1 MKTPI
6 RFAELSAT
14 QLRQYIDAEAVFS
27 ALEEASRSASSVRG
41 SMFWREQQGRTYLIR
56 TTTAG
61 AQTSLGP
68 RGEETVGIYE
78 RFSSKKREDEERVRQ
93 LKTALAEQQR
103 LNRALR
109 VGRAPPIVIDTLNA
123 IARADLHST
132 FTVIGTHALYAY
144 EAAAGVM
151 LEAGATATQD
161 VDLLFDTRKRL
172 NFWSKLQRL
181 DTSFLAIL
189 RKADKTFRVRPG
201 QRYTVVNDKGFEIDV
216 VRRVAAEEDP
226 HPLRLSGDEEDLWP
240 VQIATGQTLLNATRF
255 SQMVVSTSGSMARMQ
270 TVDPHA
276 FVRVKR
282 WLAAQASRDPLK
294 RRKDTLQADTVEILL
309 GQYLTHLQTPHS

>member
-6 RFAELSAT
+6 RFAELSAA
-14 QLRQYIDAEAVFS
+14 QVRQYIDAEAVFS
-27 ALEEASRSASSVRG
+27 ALEEASRDASSVRG
-41 SMFWREQQGRTYLIR
+41 SMFWREQHGRSYLIR
-56 TTTAG
+56 TSTAG

-78 RFSSKKREDEERVRQ
+78 RFTEKKRVDEERVRQ

-123 IARADLHST
+123 IAKADLHSN

-172 NFWSKLQRL
+172 NFWSRLQRL
-181 DTSFLAIL
+181 DTSFLAVL
-189 RKADKTFRVRPG
+189 RQADKTFRVRTG

-216 VRRVAAEEDP
+216 VRRLAVEDDP

-240 VQIATGQTLLNATRF
+240 VQIATGQTLLNAMRF
-255 SQMVVSTSGSMARMQ
+255 SQMVVSASGSMARMP
-270 TVDPHA
+270 TIDPRT

-282 WLAAQASRDPLK
+282 WLAAQAARDPLK
-294 RRKDTLQADTVEILL
+294 RRKDALQADTVDAMLA
-309 GQYLTHLQTPHS
+309 QYLPHLEAHS

>member
-1 MKTPI
+1 MKTPF
-6 RFAELSAT
+6 RFAELSAA

-27 ALEEASRSASSVRG
+27 ALEEASRDASSVRG
-41 SMFWREQQGRTYLIR
+41 SMFWREQNGRSYLIR
-56 TTTAG
+56 TSTAG

-68 RGEETVGIYE
+68 RSDETGGIYE
-78 RFSSKKREDEERVRQ
+78 RFTEKKQVDEERVKQ
-93 LKTALAEQQR
+93 LTTALAEQQR

-123 IARADLHST
+123 VAKADLQSN

-172 NFWSKLQRL
+172 NFWSRLQRL

-189 RKADKTFRVRPG
+189 RKADKTFRVRAG

-216 VRRVAAEEDP
+216 VHRQATEDDP
-226 HPLRLSGDEEDLWP
+226 HPLRLSDDEEDLWP
-240 VQIATGQTLLNATRF
+240 VQITTGQALLNATRF

-270 TVDPHA
+270 TIDPRA
-276 FVRVKR
+276 FLRVKR
-282 WLAAQASRDPLK
+282 WLAEQASRDPLK
-294 RRKDTLQADTVEILL
+294 RRKDALQADTVEALL
-309 GQYLTHLQTPHS
+309 AQYLTHLGAHS

>member
-1 MKTPI
+1 MKTPF
-6 RFAELSAT
+6 RFAELSAA
-14 QLRQYIDAEAVFS
+14 QVRQYIDAEAVFS
-27 ALEEASRSASSVRG
+27 ALEEASRDASSVRG
-41 SMFWREQQGRTYLIR
+41 SMFWREQNGRSYLIR

-68 RGEETVGIYE
+68 RSEETVGIYE
-78 RFSSKKREDEERVRQ
+78 RFTEKKQVDEERVKQ
-93 LKTALAEQQR
+93 LTTALVEQQR

-123 IARADLHST
+123 IAKADLQSN

-172 NFWSKLQRL
+172 NFWSRLQRL
-181 DTSFLAIL
+181 DTSFLAVL
-189 RKADKTFRVRPG
+189 RRADKTFRVRAG

-216 VRRVAAEEDP
+216 VRRLAVEDDP

-240 VQIATGQTLLNATRF
+240 VQITTGQALLNATRF
-255 SQMVVSTSGSMARMQ
+255 SQMVVSTSGSMARMP
-270 TVDPHA
+270 TIDPRA

-282 WLAAQASRDPLK
+282 WLAEQASRDPLK
-294 RRKDTLQADTVEILL
+294 RRKDALQADTVEAML
-309 GQYLTHLQTPHS
+309 GQYLTHLGAHS